1 LVKIQTSQIIMK
13 TRIASV
19 LILAAAL
26 STSALLPLS
35 AASKDNL
42 PTGYSVSR
50 INFPASNITRIERGT
65 SQVIVSS
72 LMGSP
77 FRKVSPDVWVYRG
90 YVANLDLAN
99 EQGCDVMVITFAQ
112 GKVAD
117 LKFVNEAAVKIIAAN
132 STAKRAERYASIK

>member
-1 LVKIQTSQIIMK
+1 MK

-26 STSALLPLS
+26 GTSALLPLS

-42 PTGYSVSR
+42 PTGYSVSK
-50 INFPASNITRIERGT
+50 INFPSSDFPRSGITHIARGT
-65 SQVIVSS
+65 SKGIVSS

-77 FRKVSPDVWVYRG
+77 FREVSPDVWFYHG
-90 YVANLDLAN
+90 YKADLDVAN
-99 EQGCDVMVITFAQ
+99 EQDCDVMVITFAQ

-117 LKFVNEAAVKIIAAN
+117 LKLVNEHAVRIIAAN
-132 STAKRAERYASIK
+132 STFKQAESYASAK